1 MALILKSVTLKLQK
15 YLGQDK
21 ENAQVRSKCKERMDI
36 MTVMKE
42 KAVDIISRMSED
54 KVYHVLQLLEGIE
67 GLTGKNL
74 EMDSM
79 DISVNKSSGR
89 KLGPLAGGLV
99 FMADDFDETP
109 DCFKEYM

>member
-1 MALILKSVTLKLQK
+1 
-15 YLGQDK
+15 
-21 ENAQVRSKCKERMDI
+21 
-36 MTVMKE
+36 MTAMKK
-42 KAVDIISRMSED
+42 KAVDIISNMPED
-54 KVYHVLQLLEGIE
+54 KVYYVLQLLEGIE
-67 GLTGKNL
+67 GLTGKDS

-79 DISVNKSSGR
+79 NISGNRSFGR

>member
-1 MALILKSVTLKLQK
+1 M
-15 YLGQDK
+15 
-21 ENAQVRSKCKERMDI
+21 NI
-36 MTVMKE
+36 MTAMKE

-54 KVYHVLQLLEGIE
+54 KVYHALQSFEGIE
-67 GLTGKNL
+67 GLTCKNP
-74 EMDSM
+74 ETDSM

-89 KLGPLAGGLV
+89 KLGPLVGGLV

>member
-1 MALILKSVTLKLQK
+1 M
-15 YLGQDK
+15 
-21 ENAQVRSKCKERMDI
+21 

-54 KVYHVLQLLEGIE
+54 KVYYVLQLLESIE
-67 GLTGKNL
+67 GLTNQKPETESRNTSAGKGFKRRRN
-74 EMDSM
+74 
-79 DISVNKSSGR
+79 
-89 KLGPLAGGLV
+89 PLAGGLV

>member
-1 MALILKSVTLKLQK
+1 
-15 YLGQDK
+15 
-21 ENAQVRSKCKERMDI
+21 

-42 KAVDIISRMSED
+42 KAVDIISRMPED
-54 KVYHVLQLLEGIE
+54 KIYYVLQLLEGIE
-67 GLTGKNL
+67 GLIGKNSK
-74 EMDSM
+74 MDSM
-79 DISVNKSSGR
+79 NISGNSSSGR

>member
-1 MALILKSVTLKLQK
+1 
-15 YLGQDK
+15 
-21 ENAQVRSKCKERMDI
+21 

-42 KAVDIISRMSED
+42 RAVDIISRMPED
-54 KVYHVLQLLEGIE
+54 KIYHVLQFLESIE
-67 GLTGKNL
+67 GLTAKNL
-74 EMDSM
+74 ETDSM
-79 DISVNKSSGR
+79 SISENKSYKSSRR

>member
-1 MALILKSVTLKLQK
+1 MTERDYNKSRRQICSNHGIDIV
-15 YLGQDK
+15 
-21 ENAQVRSKCKERMDI
+21 QVCSKCKERMDI

-42 KAVDIISRMSED
+42 KVVDIISRMSED
-54 KVYHVLQLLEGIE
+54 KVYYVLQLLEGIE
-67 GLTGKNL
+67 GLTGKNP
-74 EMDSM
+74 ETDSM
-79 DISVNKSSGR
+79 NISVNKSSGR

>member
-1 MALILKSVTLKLQK
+1 
-15 YLGQDK
+15 
-21 ENAQVRSKCKERMDI
+21 

-42 KAVDIISRMSED
+42 KAVNIISRMPED
-54 KVYHVLQLLEGIE
+54 KVYYVLQLLEGIE
-67 GLTGKNL
+67 GLTDKKT
-74 EMDSM
+74 ETDSIN
-79 DISVNKSSGR
+79 ISVGESSGR

>member
-1 MALILKSVTLKLQK
+1 
-15 YLGQDK
+15 
-21 ENAQVRSKCKERMDI
+21 

-54 KVYHVLQLLEGIE
+54 KVYYVLQLLEGIE
-67 GLTGKNL
+67 GLSGKNS
-74 EMDSM
+74 EMNSM
-79 DISVNKSSGR
+79 NRSGDRSSGR
-89 KLGPLAGGLV
+89 KLGPLAGGLI

>member
-1 MALILKSVTLKLQK
+1 
-15 YLGQDK
+15 
-21 ENAQVRSKCKERMDI
+21 MDI

-54 KVYHVLQLLEGIE
+54 KVYYLLQFLEGLE
-67 GLTGKNL
+67 GLTANNL
-74 EMDSM
+74 ETDSM
-79 DISVNKSSGR
+79 SMFVNKSSGR
-89 KLGPLAGGLV
+89 KLGPLDGGLV